1 MRIGNVQLANV
12 AGRASI
18 IVGGQVLDIESASG
32 GVVSSDPMQMAELE
46 LHPRYA
52 ELVAAAGTG
61 DLTPLDPSRL
71 WAPIPRPGKIVGVAL
86 NYRTHALESNLQIP
100 EEPHVFAKFPNCVT
114 GPFDPIVLPPG
125 RDKVDY
131 EAEIVIVIGR
141 QCTAVQAEQ
150 AWDHIAGITAG
161 QDISDRGEQFRLP
174 VKQFTMAKSYDTFGP
189 IGPVLC
195 TADELADRDD
205 IGLVGYVDGDE
216 VQRGRSSDLIFS
228 IPALVAWTSRYVTLF
243 PGDLIFSGTP
253 GGVGESRTPPLF
265 LKPGMVVETEV
276 EGVGRMRNLCTGD

>member
-32 GVVSSDPMQMAELE
+32 GAFSSDPMQMADLE

-52 ELVAAAGTG
+52 DVVASAGTG

-71 WAPIPRPGKIVGVAL
+71 WAPMPQPGKIVGVAL

-131 EAEIVIVIGR
+131 EAEIVVVIGR
-141 QCTAVQAEQ
+141 KCTAVQAEQ

-161 QDISDRGEQFRLP
+161 QDVSDRGEQFRPP
-174 VKQFTMAKSYDTFGP
+174 VKQFTMAKSYDSFGP
-189 IGPVLC
+189 IGPVMC
-195 TADELADRDD
+195 TPDEFADRAD

-228 IPALVAWTSRYVTLF
+228 IPALVAWTSRYVTLL

-276 EGVGRMRNLCTGD
+276 EGVGRMRNPCTGD